1 MSHIGRRRID
11 IDDPRMK
18 KLREHLRSGLFISAA
33 CAAAG
38 ISETSVYRW
47 RQIAEHPKVDPEK
60 AAPFRELWESL
71 AAARAEAAL
80 NALFVISEAA
90 NNGEWRAA
98 CWFLERSFPNQY
110 GTNAK
115 DTDAA
120 FQAFLGEEEW
130 GLPKPVP
137 RISDDE

>member
-1 MSHIGRRRID
+1 MSQIGRRRID

-47 RQIAEHPKVDPEK
+47 RQIAEHPKVDPAK
-60 AAPFRELWESL
+60 AEPYRELWESL
-71 AAARAEAAL
+71 AAARAESAL
-80 NALFVISEAA
+80 NALSVIAGAA
-90 NNGEWRAA
+90 SHGEWRAA
-98 CWFLERSFPNQY
+98 CWFLERSYPSQY
-110 GTNAK
+110 EANAK

-120 FQAFLGEEEW
+120 FQAFLGEQEW
-130 GLPKPVP
+130 GFPKPALP
-137 RISDDE
+137 IPDDE

>member
-1 MSHIGRRRID
+1 MNQTGRRRID

-47 RQIAEHPKVDPEK
+47 RQIAEHPNVDPK
-60 AAPFRELWESL
+60 RAQPYRQLWESL

-80 NALFVISEAA
+80 NALSVISEAA
-90 NNGEWRAA
+90 NSGEWRAA
-98 CWFLERSFPNQY
+98 CWYLERSFPSQY
-110 GTNAK
+110 GSNAH
-115 DTDAA
+115 DCDAGY
-120 FQAFLGEEEW
+120 QAFLNEQEW
-130 GLPKPVP
+130 GFPKPAP
-137 RISDDE
+137 DIPADE